1 VHRDALFL
9 GLLRLAAAHFW
20 APPAY
25 SAHRRSGQRGPGNAA
40 KGVADLAYY
49 YKWLVGAEFVAFLDV
64 QPTAHIRSLIF
75 RCHARAAEGSSIK
88 SKTS

>member
-1 VHRDALFL
+1 MHRDTPFL
-9 GLLRLAAAHFW
+9 GLLRWLLSIFG
-20 APPAY
+20 
-25 SAHRRSGQRGPGNAA
+25 HRPLTRHIAVAGNEGPGNAA
-40 KGVADLAYY
+40 KGIVDLAYY

-75 RCHARAAEGSSIK
+75 RCHARAAEDSSIK